1 MVVLLGEKL
10 ECRANLFV
18 RVRVQM
24 APRCPDFIRDEKKRG
39 EVSVTPAFLY
49 IYMLYKRVINM
60 GDG

>member
-18 RVRVQM
+18 CVQM
-24 APRCPDFIRDEKKRG
+24 APRCPDFIRDEKKRR